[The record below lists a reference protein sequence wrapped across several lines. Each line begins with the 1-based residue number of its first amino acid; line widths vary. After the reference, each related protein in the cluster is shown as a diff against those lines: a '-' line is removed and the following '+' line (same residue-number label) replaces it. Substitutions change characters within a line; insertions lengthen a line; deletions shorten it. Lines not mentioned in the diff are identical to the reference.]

1 MKWEGRR
8 EGRIVHGSQIES
20 PGQVSSPF
28 QPKIMLEQ
36 ITFQVHLYY
45 HYLINTRTMLL
56 SNFHLFYIG
65 LDQQVVRMLTLRHV
79 DLALAS
85 IFEHN
90 RKIHRVSLLNF
101 QLLTTFTSEYG
112 GNSATIV
119 NLTCKLWK
127 YS

>member
-1 MKWEGRR
+1 
-8 EGRIVHGSQIES
+8 
-20 PGQVSSPF
+20 
-28 QPKIMLEQ
+28 
-36 ITFQVHLYY
+36 
-45 HYLINTRTMLL
+45 MLL

-90 RKIHRVSLLNF
+90 IKIHRVSLLNF